1 MKHHEEEA
9 VNIMRDEIR
18 TRKNGGGLL
27 KKATMRGLLG
37 ALAMLSL
44 SSLWHAAADT
54 SVEGIVDPTI
64 KPYFEAMK
72 GKKIGYVPFSMSYD
86 LSKGWYAGMQIQ
98 AKELGYE
105 IITRDPN
112 WNTDVGVQAMDQLI
126 NAKPDIIVLQNPDL
140 QSYAKLLKR
149 GTEAGIHFISVN
161 IKSAYPTYYIGE
173 EWELN
178 GEAEAQ
184 YIVDKCGAGTGRSG
198 KVAVV
203 QGILTSAASAYQI
216 RGVTEV
222 FSKHPEIQIVSNQ
235 SANWDAG
242 KAHEITQSV
251 LQQNPDLCGVIGF
264 WDGMDIGA
272 GSAVKEAHME
282 DKVFVV
288 SSGGGYKEAACDRLM
303 DGTYAAYF
311 SYDVR
316 GQARDI
322 NNLIRILLQSKPA
335 PDAPKFTLPT
345 RGELLTKDNIKPGSC
360 WTMDDFK

>member
-1 MKHHEEEA
+1 MI
-9 VNIMRDEIR
+9 N
-18 TRKNGGGLL
+18 L
-27 KKATMRGLLG
+27 KKAATVGLL
-37 ALAMLSL
+37 SL
-44 SSLWHAAADT
+44 MVAFSLTPAKPVSADT
-54 SVEGIVDPTI
+54 AVEGINDPTI
-64 KPYFEAMK
+64 APYFEAIK
-72 GKKIGYVPFSMSYD
+72 GKKIGYVPFSMSFD
-86 LSKGWYAGMQIQ
+86 LAKGWLAGMQIQ

-105 IITRDPN
+105 IIVRDPN

-126 NAKPDIIVLQNPDL
+126 NSKPDIIVLQNPDL

-149 GTEAGIHFISVN
+149 GTEAGIKFISVN
-161 IKSAYPTYYIGE
+161 IKSAYPSYYIGE
-173 EWELN
+173 EWQLN
-178 GEAEAQ
+178 GMAEAQ
-184 YIVDKCGAGTGRSG
+184 YIVDKCGKDSGRSG
-198 KVAVV
+198 KVAIV

-222 FSKHPEIQIVSNQ
+222 FSKHPEIQVVSNQ

-242 KAHEITQSV
+242 KAHDITQTV
-251 LQQNPDLCGVIGF
+251 LQQHPDLCGVIGF

-288 SSGGGYKEAACDRLM
+288 SSGGGNKEAACDRLE
-303 DGTYAAYF
+303 DGTYSAYF

-322 NNLIRILLQSKPA
+322 NNLIRILLQTNPA

-345 RGELLTKDNIKPGSC
+345 RGEMLTKENIKPGSC

>member
-1 MKHHEEEA
+1 MKTM
-9 VNIMRDEIR
+9 N
-18 TRKNGGGLL
+18 TL
-27 KKATMRGLLG
+27 KKAATLGLLG
-37 ALAMLSL
+37 AAALLSL
-44 SSLWHAAADT
+44 ASARPASAET
-54 SVEGIVDPTI
+54 EVEGINDPTI
-64 KPYFEAMK
+64 APYFEALK

-86 LSKGWYAGMQIQ
+86 LSKGWLAGMEIQ

-105 IITRDPN
+105 IIVRDPN

-126 NAKPDIIVLQNPDL
+126 NSKPDIIVLQNPDL

-161 IKSAYPTYYIGE
+161 IKSAYPSYYIGE
-173 EWELN
+173 EWQLN
-178 GEAEAQ
+178 GMAEAD
-184 YIVDKCGAGTGRSG
+184 YIVSKCGEGTGRSG
-198 KVAVV
+198 KVAIV

-222 FSKHPEIQIVSNQ
+222 FSKHPEIQVVSNQ

-242 KAHEITQSV
+242 KAREITQSV
-251 LQQNPDLCGVIGF
+251 LQQHPDLCGVIGF

-288 SSGGGYKEAACDRLM
+288 SSGGGYKEAACDRLE
-303 DGTYAAYF
+303 DGTYSAYF

-316 GQARDI
+316 GQAQDI
-322 NNLIRILLQSKPA
+322 NTLIRILLQTNPEPA
-335 PDAPKFTLPT
+335 APKFTLPT
-345 RGELLTKDNIKPGSC
+345 RGVMLTKDNITPESC